1 MRAQAMD
8 PASQK
13 WADFFANPGGYW
25 DNRFNKRNPKA
36 PDFKAKDGDSVLW
49 LDSRDTPPW
58 VPDQLIKSGLG
69 ARPDDDEI
77 PF

>member
-1 MRAQAMD
+1 MD
-8 PASQK
+8 PTSQK
-13 WADFFANPGGYW
+13 WSGFFRNPSGFW

-36 PDFKAKDGDSVLW
+36 PDFKAKDGDVALW

-58 VPDQLIKSGLG
+58 VPDQLIKAGL
-69 ARPDDDEI
+69 AAKPEDDEL